1 MSDYGAAELNLG
13 ITEKLAEYLSALDYE
28 DLPPDVA
35 HEACRGVLDWL
46 GCALAGSRSAT
57 VGTLLGV
64 LKSFSVAGSN
74 IVFGRDLKLGLLE
87 AAIANGQMGHVLDY
101 DDTHMDGVVIHA
113 GGPVLASMLA
123 LHEKKAISGRDLI
136 TGYVAGFEAAI
147 RTGHG
152 APRHYE
158 DGWHQTGTL
167 GAIGAGAACGSV
179 LGLNSEKMVH
189 AFGIAATQS
198 AGMLLN
204 RGTMCKSFQAGKAAS
219 NGVLAALLAQ
229 GGFDSSGEILEG
241 KRGFCRIFSS
251 KTDQDAILR
260 GLGERFFVTTN
271 GYKPYA
277 CGIVLH
283 PIIDTAIGLRDKAG
297 IGPEQVKSI
306 VVTANAKAISVTGID
321 DPQSG
326 LKAKFS
332 TRHAVA
338 VGFIDRKAG
347 IAQFS
352 NERALAADV
361 AALRGKISVEID
373 DRLRN
378 DQAHGV
384 LTSTTGETYAVATEH
399 ATGTAENPMSDAAI
413 EAKFRDNAD
422 PVIGAARAQAIR
434 DMVWGLESVSDVG
447 ALVRL
452 CA

>member
-1 MSDYGAAELNLG
+1 
-13 ITEKLAEYLSALDYE
+13 
-28 DLPPDVA
+28 
-35 HEACRGVLDWL
+35 
-46 GCALAGSRSAT
+46 
-57 VGTLLGV
+57 
-64 LKSFSVAGSN
+64 
-74 IVFGRDLKLGLLE
+74 
-87 AAIANGQMGHVLDY
+87 
-101 DDTHMDGVVIHA
+101 
-113 GGPVLASMLA
+113 VLASMLA